1 MNLDV
6 LSSHNNKKIPRSRS
20 VLIVKNLPSFTKKKD
35 IEVLFS
41 PFGDV
46 GRVVLAP
53 SNSICV
59 VEFLEGGEAKAAFRS
74 LAYSKFHHVPLFLE
88 WAPRGI
94 FEDVARR
101 ERKREEEE
109 EEEKEIEKEEE
120 KVEKKEE
127 EKDEKKVEKKQEKQE
142 KGREVELELEEM
154 EEEEDTRTTLYVKN
168 LNFKTDE
175 KALKKFMGGDKAV
188 RTVRIAKMK
197 TMEGGKMVEK
207 SRGYGFVE
215 FKGKEKAVKALR
227 EKQGKVLDEFEVV
240 LKFSKKVGEEGE
252 DGEKEAARKRNERQK
267 GRERER
273 EEKENEKPT
282 SKLMVKNV
290 AFEANKKELRELF
303 SPFGNVKS
311 VRIPKKFNGDHRG
324 FGFVFFFSFFLFFF
338 FFFFFFFSFFF
349 FLFSFFF
356 FLFSF
361 SFFLFS
367 FLFFFPFLFFVFFL
381 FFSNLLNLFHQ
392 ICRVFNKRRS
402 QKCQRRP
409 QTYSFLRSSFGYSIC
424 CP

>member
-1 MNLDV
+1 MSWCVCLFCYCLYLPLFYPQKLFEEEGVNLDV

-35 IEVLFS
+35 IEGLFS
-41 PFGDV
+41 PFGGV

-59 VEFLEGGEAKAAFRS
+59 IEFLEGGEAKKAFRS

-88 WAPRGI
+88 WAPKGI
-94 FEDVARR
+94 FEEGGKKVT
-101 ERKREEEE
+101 KMEEEE
-109 EEEKEIEKEEE
+109 EEEMVEKKEE
-120 KVEKKEE
+120 KVEKVEKVKKEE
-127 EKDEKKVEKKQEKQE
+127 QKEE
-142 KGREVELELEEM
+142 KGRETELELEEL

-175 KALKKFMGGDKAV
+175 KTLKKFMGGDKAV

-215 FKGKEKAVKALR
+215 FKGKEGAVKALR
-227 EKQGKVLDEFEVV
+227 EKQGKELDGFEVV

-252 DGEKEAARKRNERQK
+252 DGEREATRKKEERKK

-282 SKLMVKNV
+282 TKLMVKNV

-324 FGFVFFFSFFLFFF
+324 FGFVF
-338 FFFFFFFSFFF
+338 
-349 FLFSFFF
+349 
-356 FLFSF
+356 
-361 SFFLFS
+361 
-367 FLFFFPFLFFVFFL
+367 
-381 FFSNLLNLFHQ
+381 
-392 ICRVFNKRRS
+392 
-402 QKCQRRP
+402 
-409 QTYSFLRSSFGYSIC
+409 
-424 CP
+424 